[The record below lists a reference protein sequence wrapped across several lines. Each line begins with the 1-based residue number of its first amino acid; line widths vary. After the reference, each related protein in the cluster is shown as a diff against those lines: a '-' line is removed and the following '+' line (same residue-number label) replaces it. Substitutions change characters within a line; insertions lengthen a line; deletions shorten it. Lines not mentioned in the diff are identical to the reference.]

1 MKTIS
6 KLIAILL
13 LFSNQTAFAQSN
25 EDKALAKAKAKEA
38 FKLEDEEGK
47 YDEAIKLLEESQK
60 LDPENIAYTYEI
72 AYSYTAK
79 KEYPKAAE
87 ILEKLTE
94 HKAVYDLVF
103 QALGN
108 AYDYMGKP
116 EKAIET
122 YERGLKKFPKSGKIY
137 VELGNIAL
145 NRQDF
150 NNALKY
156 YEKGIE
162 MEPTFSS
169 NYYRASKVYLSSSDK
184 IWGMLY
190 GEIFMNLERNSKR
203 TAEISKLLFDTY
215 KNEIHIKGDSIR
227 ISFAK
232 NHNVSIDAIKDPKK
246 FKVPFSM
253 VYELDLS
260 IAVAG
265 QKEITLNAM
274 NEIRTKFLNAFLGAG
289 NDKKYPNILFDYQ
302 QKLVG
307 QDFLEPYNYWI
318 LMKGDEIA
326 FSKWR
331 LANSSNWNNFLKWFS
346 NNPLTID
353 DAHKFYRLQYQ

>member
-6 KLIAILL
+6 KLFVILL
-13 LFSNQTAFAQSN
+13 FCFTHTAFAQSN
-25 EDKALAKAKAKEA
+25 EDKALAKTKAKEA

-79 KEYPKAAE
+79 KDYGKAVE
-87 ILEKLTE
+87 ILEKLTK

-116 EKAIET
+116 DKAIEA
-122 YERGLKKFPKSGKIY
+122 YEKGIKKFPNSGKIY
-137 VELGNIAL
+137 VELGNMQL
-145 NRQDF
+145 NKKDF
-150 NNALKY
+150 DNAIKY

-162 MEPTFSS
+162 VEPTFSS
-169 NYYRASKVYLSSSDK
+169 NYYRAAKLYLGSSEKV
-184 IWGMLY
+184 WGMLY

-215 KNEIHIKGDSIR
+215 QNGIQIKGDSVKL
-227 ISFAK
+227 SFAK
-232 NHNVSIDAIKDPKK
+232 NHNLSIDAIKDPKN
-246 FKVPFSM
+246 FKLPFTM
-253 VYELDLS
+253 VYELDLTLAS
-260 IAVAG
+260 AG
-265 QKEITLNAM
+265 QKEITLSAVND
-274 NEIRTKFLNAFLGAG
+274 IRTKFLQAFLGAG
-289 NDKKYPNILFDYQ
+289 NEKKYPNILFDYQ
-302 QKLVG
+302 QKLSSL
-307 QDFLEPYNYWI
+307 DFLEPYNYWI

-326 FSKWR
+326 FNKWK
-331 LANSSNWNNFLKWFS
+331 LANTASWNNFLKWFS
-346 NNPLTID
+346 GNALLID
-353 DAHKFYRLQYQ
+353 DGHKFYRLQYQ